1 MRRSLARHSHRTRA
15 PSRHVGS
22 ASNNVTQ
29 PGPVPAWG
37 GPSRSALG
45 RALRLIATAG
55 TAAGG
60 MCLVLA
66 MVAWV
71 AARGAPHAAPSPAA
85 SDASGQAG
93 PAARLMI
100 GRTMAT
106 YRGAIPVSHRHF
118 RVASPGDWGISWAFT
133 CPASQHSRFVITVGG
148 EDSGDAGDHL
158 RDDPDGRARVDI
170 TGSAGHGIYWRTSDP
185 GPHSLLIV
193 SRCPWTVR
201 VVLPRLPAAR
211 QDVSSHPVR

>member
-1 MRRSLARHSHRTRA
+1 VRRSLARHSHRTRA
-15 PSRHVGS
+15 PSRHLGR
-22 ASNNVTQ
+22 AGDDVTQ
-29 PGPVPAWG
+29 PGPVPEWR
-37 GPSRSALG
+37 GPGRSSLG

-71 AARGAPHAAPSPAA
+71 AARGTPHPAPSPVA

-106 YRGAIPVSHRHF
+106 YRGAGPMSHRHF

-133 CPASQHSRFVITVGG
+133 CPSGQHSRFVIRDGSEG
-148 EDSGDAGDHL
+148 SDDFREDS
-158 RDDPDGRARVDI
+158 DGRARVDI
-170 TGSAGHGIYWRTSDP
+170 TGSAGHGIYWRTSAP
-185 GPHSLLIV
+185 GPHPLLIV
-193 SRCPWTVR
+193 SRCPWIVR

-211 QDVSSHPVR
+211 QDVSSRPVQ